1 MARAL
6 KEPTSGF
13 RAFDRDN
20 RPLDLQ
26 DASDIHVFDESFI
39 NENVRQVGHE
49 KLNPV
54 ILLGEQV
61 DHQEEIEEKEKTLSQ
76 LNNSHRNIEKKVSN
90 RNKALENAKTRLTQS
105 LKGSSDSEEGSWANR
120 AFALHGKKKKIT
132 DTVRKAVIE
141 LGKPDTSLEAVASE
155 FEQAKTKL
163 SQSESR
169 EVDNYSGPQFI
180 PSLDIAG
187 ARHAIEKID

>member
-1 MARAL
+1 M
-6 KEPTSGF
+6 
-13 RAFDRDN
+13 
-20 RPLDLQ
+20 
-26 DASDIHVFDESFI
+26 FDESFI

-120 AFALHGKKKKIT
+120 AFALHGK
-132 DTVRKAVIE
+132 
-141 LGKPDTSLEAVASE
+141 
-155 FEQAKTKL
+155 
-163 SQSESR
+163 
-169 EVDNYSGPQFI
+169 
-180 PSLDIAG
+180 
-187 ARHAIEKID
+187 

>member
-1 MARAL
+1 M
-6 KEPTSGF
+6 E
-13 RAFDRDN
+13 
-20 RPLDLQ
+20 
-26 DASDIHVFDESFI
+26 
-39 NENVRQVGHE
+39 
-49 KLNPV
+49 
-54 ILLGEQV
+54 
-61 DHQEEIEEKEKTLSQ
+61 
-76 LNNSHRNIEKKVSN
+76 
-90 RNKALENAKTRLTQS
+90 
-105 LKGSSDSEEGSWANR
+105 
-120 AFALHGKKKKIT
+120 KKKKIT